1 MFKVSKSIE
10 ETQNIA
16 REVLENLPVFNKASI
31 VGLSGELGA
40 GKTTFT
46 QELAKVLRVTE
57 RVTSPT
63 FVILKIY
70 EIEHERFKKI
80 IHIDAYRLKSGS
92 ELTALSL
99 TEEFKDPTN
108 LVLVEWYEN
117 VSDVLP
123 QPITTIELEPINE
136 YTRNI
141 TITYGQK

>member
-1 MFKVSKSIE
+1 MFVVSKSVE
-10 ETQNIA
+10 QTQDIA
-16 REVLENLPVFNKASI
+16 REVLENLPIFNEASI

-46 QELAKVLRVTE
+46 QELAKVLGVSE

-108 LVLVEWYEN
+108 LILVEWYEN

-123 QPITTIELEPINE
+123 QPITTIELEPINK